1 MSLENKT
8 LYELKYKDQETHTNW
23 WNHFVEGL
31 HPNTIE
37 IIEHLI
43 KNYYAEEETPWLSR
57 FLELINYLLFQ

>member
-8 LYELKYKDQETHTNW
+8 LYELKYKDQDTHTNW

-43 KNYYAEEETPWLSR
+43 KNYYAEEETP
-57 FLELINYLLFQ
+57 